1 MDANEFVRLAEAG
14 PQNRRRTSIA
24 APPRMYQRIVKLRHQ
39 MMRQQAIARRSSF
52 SFAAKVDK
60 EVTEED
66 SRLRESFSKELLEG
80 VRLSLNVARKVMLP
94 KGLVDNPLAVS
105 GITQK
110 SKAGRTLLM
119 SKFTLMLV
127 PYQPLQS
134 DCELRS
140 ILLRFVDRRMQ
151 KLLKSH
157 DPIVS
162 VSQQLD
168 RAIATVAGKQNIEDP
183 IGGGGGGGGGGGSG
197 RLPSFG
203 SPTSKVIVKPP
214 SIRSPS
220 GGGGG
225 GSSRVGLVSPMSSS
239 VLSPGGRG
247 GGGGGGGNCGGGRRG
262 VSDRLA
268 GLTAAEKLK
277 VEREEERAMQHLR
290 RRKRRHSLG
299 APERTPALV
308 ELWRQHLGL
317 VGSLRLNPLQN
328 GEHCFGAYGSGA
340 RDDDLFETVRRRLG
354 HGEDGPFE
362 LHRMERSDW
371 GDESKMIE
379 LSAEQAGFNLDD
391 PAVREAAEQQ
401 RTAEKEVKRLKKERE
416 RAKWEQAQ
424 RSKEAERN
432 GEPIP
437 TAASAASDTDTHGAV
452 DGGFLILAA
461 GDGVSG
467 TIGTGGDIS
476 TNNQIA
482 EMAAAQGPGVGPYGG
497 SEEWYEAY
505 GDDGSLYYYSNF
517 GQTAWELPQEAVAV
531 SAGSGGGGDGQDY
544 AYGGEWEQHV
554 DGEGYTYWYN
564 ASTGES
570 YYDSY

>member
-168 RAIATVAGKQNIEDP
+168 RAIATVQANKTLKIQLVVVVVVAAVAMEGCH
-183 IGGGGGGGGGGGSG
+183 
-197 RLPSFG
+197 PSVHQRQ
-203 SPTSKVIVKPP
+203 SHCETTEHKVTERWWWRRQQQGWSRV
-214 SIRSPS
+214 SPS
-220 GGGGG
+220 
-225 GSSRVGLVSPMSSS
+225 RRCFRL
-239 VLSPGGRG
+239 RG

-290 RRKRRHSLG
+290 RRKRRHSLEHRSVRLLWWNCG
-299 APERTPALV
+299 ANIS
-308 ELWRQHLGL
+308 
-317 VGSLRLNPLQN
+317 GS
-328 GEHCFGAYGSGA
+328 
-340 RDDDLFETVRRRLG
+340 
-354 HGEDGPFE
+354 
-362 LHRMERSDW
+362 
-371 GDESKMIE
+371 
-379 LSAEQAGFNLDD
+379 
-391 PAVREAAEQQ
+391 
-401 RTAEKEVKRLKKERE
+401 
-416 RAKWEQAQ
+416 
-424 RSKEAERN
+424 
-432 GEPIP
+432 
-437 TAASAASDTDTHGAV
+437 
-452 DGGFLILAA
+452 
-461 GDGVSG
+461 
-467 TIGTGGDIS
+467 
-476 TNNQIA
+476 
-482 EMAAAQGPGVGPYGG
+482 
-497 SEEWYEAY
+497 
-505 GDDGSLYYYSNF
+505 
-517 GQTAWELPQEAVAV
+517 
-531 SAGSGGGGDGQDY
+531 
-544 AYGGEWEQHV
+544 
-554 DGEGYTYWYN
+554 
-564 ASTGES
+564 
-570 YYDSY
+570 